1 MTKRV
6 RTLRERMTDVEIHL
20 EAQHTLLTQLMDVV
34 KVARERE
41 KKTSEV
47 LNKMAAVIEGIQRRA
62 LEKATAHWAPKSAN
76 PCA

>member
-1 MTKRV
+1 
-6 RTLRERMTDVEIHL
+6 MTDVEIHL
-20 EAQHTLLTQLMDVV
+20 EAQHTLLTQLSETLMDVV
-34 KVARERE
+34 KVAMERE

-47 LNKMAAVIEGIQRRA
+47 LNKMAAVIEGIQRRE